1 MGDQN
6 CAIKSKQVNSFFSG
20 GCSAMLNYSNWK
32 FSCLNYWKSMNSCPA
47 IFAQPF
53 MKLGECLPGSNF
65 TLIWSSYAA
74 YIKWLDALISCSLQ
88 ESMRMIWVQITIGWV
103 LLLIMRPL
111 LNFQY
116 WQKVL
121 YFPATRRFPEIH
133 IVVYNKKRLS
143 IGYKY

>member
-1 MGDQN
+1 M
-6 CAIKSKQVNSFFSG
+6 IR
-20 GCSAMLNYSNWK
+20 
-32 FSCLNYWKSMNSCPA
+32 CLDILFPTREYENDLSTDYH
-47 IFAQPF
+47 
-53 MKLGECLPGSNF
+53 
-65 TLIWSSYAA
+65 
-74 YIKWLDALISCSLQ
+74 
-88 ESMRMIWVQITIGWV
+88 RMV